1 MQWENARQYTFQHEL
16 PHVTK
21 WKLYI
26 TLFVS
31 EHLEGLQALDSTA
44 GRQNKGTR
52 WWPVVQP
59 VTCTLPTYLPLLCP
73 KLLPFARLQ
82 NSWILQHNTV
92 GPSQWTQQT
101 ATPLSSCSILVMAS
115 LKLSE
120 MTSFLSQYLAVL
132 FHLCSAARQFR
143 VRRLPTTS
151 ALPVSA
157 FFSKFFLTSLS
168 RVL

>member
-1 MQWENARQYTFQHEL
+1 MQQIHRRRTCSESNHLNMYLWTCPSICSWIMFKWIWRFLKRICRRHWSHCWCNRDLLAPRANTCHINANPNRIRT
-16 PHVTK
+16 
-21 WKLYI
+21 
-26 TLFVS
+26 
-31 EHLEGLQALDSTA
+31 
-44 GRQNKGTR
+44 
-52 WWPVVQP
+52 
-59 VTCTLPTYLPLLCP
+59 
-73 KLLPFARLQ
+73 RLQ